1 MSFHF
6 VKSFELLRDKITDH
20 KNYPFSLPIV
30 KYFNKI
36 ELHKNVTFFV
46 GENGTGKSTLLE
58 SFAVAYGFNPE
69 GGSKNHNFKTNDTHS
84 NLSEYIRYTRGIN
97 RPINEFFL
105 RAESFYNLATNV
117 DEISDPIFLKNYYGG
132 KSLHSQSHGE
142 SFMTLFN
149 NRFQEKGFY
158 ILDEPEGALSP
169 QRQMSFL
176 IRLHQLVQENC
187 QFIIATHSPII
198 LSYPNAQIIQITENG
213 LSKVN
218 YIETEHYEL
227 YKFFLNNTEYM
238 LKNLNINKTSVN
250 NI

>member
-1 MSFHF
+1 MPFHF
-6 VKSFELLRDKITDH
+6 IKSFELLRNNITNY
-20 KNYPFSLPIV
+20 KNYPFSLPVI
-30 KYFNKI
+30 KHFNKI

-58 SFAVAYGFNPE
+58 SLAIAYGFNPE

-84 NLSEYIRYTRGIN
+84 NLAKHIRFTRGVN
-97 RPINEFFL
+97 RPINDFFF
-105 RAESFYNLATNV
+105 RAESFYNLATNIDKV
-117 DEISDPIFLKNYYGG
+117 SDFRLLKNYYGG

-142 SFMTLFN
+142 SFMALFN

-158 ILDEPEGALSP
+158 ILDEPEAALSP

-176 IRLHQLVQENC
+176 VRLHQLVQENC

-198 LSYPNAQIIQITENG
+198 LSYPNAEIVQISESG
-213 LSKVN
+213 LAKVN
-218 YIETEHYEL
+218 YKETEHYEL

-238 LKNLNINKTSVN
+238 LSNLNIS
-250 NI
+250 